1 MSEMKLR
8 VYDADPERV
17 ERIRARCV
25 VLLEERRSK
34 GEVRTS
40 RASGWRGRLE
50 PAVAVGLGALYLAD
64 AVIRALA
71 ACADR

>member
-1 MSEMKLR
+1 MKLR

-17 ERIRARCV
+17 EQIRARCV
-25 VLLEERRSK
+25 ALLEARRSR
-34 GEVRTS
+34 GGARGA
-40 RASGWRGRLE
+40 RAPGWRGRLE

-71 ACADR
+71 ACANR

>member
-1 MSEMKLR
+1 MKLR

-25 VLLEERRSK
+25 ALLEARRRGGARGAPS
-34 GEVRTS
+34 T
-40 RASGWRGRLE
+40 GWRGRLE
-50 PAVAVGLGALYLAD
+50 PAVAIGLGALYLAD
-64 AVIRALA
+64 AIVRALA